1 MKKCFFSTLLAA
13 AMLASCSS
21 DEPGGSS
28 TDNANGGQGG
38 FIALN
43 ICAPTSTAGRA
54 TDGGF
59 EAGSDDENKAETGVF
74 LLFDKN
80 GNQISSS
87 PQTINLT
94 WENAHDAA
102 APNRDKISEAV
113 LVVNAEE
120 NEPTATEI
128 LVVLNPGS
136 LKFED
141 AAGKKLDKKA
151 VLDLVDNYAVTTPK
165 GPFIMTNSV
174 YSANCAAEIG
184 NHIMHTEAAAKANP
198 VDIYVERVLAKVRTS
213 GNAGSI
219 NTNNGVDID
228 IVGEGMKHLSIII
241 TGIEVANKPG
251 QSYLFKH
258 GFDAW
263 STYANAVDA
272 ANFRSY
278 WATSAEGTDGFSYDN
293 QSYNDMKTAYDKLD
307 KTTPFVDYVQENT
320 IQSTD
325 DVDNSVNQTCILVTA
340 QLQDE
345 NGNGFT
351 FVSWGGKKWPQDGFG
366 ANAANVI
373 RDKFRVKKEYASSV
387 QYNTLPADA
396 FAWLDSANH
405 PENYEVWE
413 NTMRVKTKNGDN
425 YDLDGT
431 LVKKNSDGTW
441 SDATIDE
448 VNAYLVANLK
458 VLMWN
463 EGRAYY
469 YVPIES
475 FLLDGTSPRIG
486 VVRNHIYELT
496 LEKIEGVGVP
506 VWDPNQDI
514 FPKRPDEDDLFY
526 LAARVNILKWKVAKQ
541 TVNFE

>member
-54 TDGGF
+54 TDGGY
-59 EAGSDDENKAETGVF
+59 EVGSDGENAASKGIF
-74 LLFDKN
+74 LLFDGN
-80 GNQISSS
+80 GDQA
-87 PQTINLT
+87 QTAQEIELT
-94 WENAHDAA
+94 WEPANDPADPAA
-102 APNRDKISEAV
+102 NREKISEAV
-113 LVVNAEE
+113 LVINGQDKDHK
-120 NEPTATEI
+120 PSATEI
-128 LVVLNPGS
+128 LVVLNSPYKVS
-136 LKFED
+136 EYANKTKTE
-141 AAGKKLDKKA
+141 
-151 VLDLVDNYAVTTPK
+151 VLELVNDCSAHGDGEFV
-165 GPFIMTNSV
+165 MSNSV

-219 NTNNGVDID
+219 NNNNGVDIE
-228 IVGEGMKHLSIII
+228 IVGQSTKHLTIDI
-241 TGIEVANKPG
+241 TGIEVANKPNR
-251 QSYLFKH
+251 SYLFKH

-263 STYANAVDA
+263 SAYAGAVDA

-278 WATSAEGTDGFSYDN
+278 WATSAESTDGFLYDN
-293 QSYNDMKTAYDKLD
+293 QSYNDMITAYGKLD
-307 KTTPFVDYVQENT
+307 KSKPFVDYVQENT

-325 DVDNSVNQTCILVTA
+325 DVDNSGNQTCILVTA
-340 QLQDE
+340 QLKDAD
-345 NGNGFT
+345 GNGFT
-351 FVSWGGKKWPQDGFG
+351 FVSWGGKKWLQDGFG

-373 RDKFRVKKEYASSV
+373 RDKFRVKKEDASSA

-405 PENYEVWE
+405 PANYEVWE
-413 NTMRVKTKNGDN
+413 NTMRVKTKTDDG